1 MPDILVTG
9 RPADSTLPAR
19 FTALAAP
26 KRIFAAVFMQ
36 TLEQKHRIQ
45 SWIQLAL
52 AVLLLVIINVL
63 ANSRL
68 GGVRL
73 YTAVDLTEDR
83 RFTLTDNTVE
93 QLSALEAP
101 VLIRVLL
108 DGELPAN
115 YDRLRTRVRESL
127 EDFTGY
133 TDEVEYE
140 FVDPLAGDPEE
151 VRERQEAMFEDGIVP
166 LTDYQQTA
174 GERSTQAI
182 YPYALFYYGNRYRVV
197 PLLETTRP
205 DVPLAQ
211 QLNQAEN
218 LIEYKFTQ
226 AIKSLTDSEKPLI
239 GFTLGNGEL
248 EGRRSYDLVSE
259 LRKDYEVGPVYLDSF
274 ATIPQDF
281 KLLVVAK
288 PTRPFTDFEAFKLD
302 QYVMNGGKVIWAMD
316 AVAMDFDSLRATG
329 EAYPQTRELGLDN
342 LFFKYGFRL
351 GNQLVLDLVNTP
363 IPIVTSQGASGPKPT
378 LVPFPYHILALP
390 SADHPIVQNIDG
402 VDLRYPT
409 LIEDVE
415 TNPGV
420 RRTVLL
426 ASSDNARR
434 QRLPSPIDL
443 DAQKFSVDLDR
454 FNESQLPLAILLEGT
469 FESPYANRLSR
480 ENEAILRQ
488 SGMDYRRES
497 VTTSMLVI
505 SDGDV
510 LANSVNSR
518 GEIGYLGVNPYNKI
532 PYANK
537 AFLLNAIEYLI
548 NPSGVITSRS
558 KQVKLRL
565 LDQNRALAEAGY
577 WRTLNLVL
585 PLVLLAIFGAVY
597 HFVRRRKYARV

>member
-1 MPDILVTG
+1 
-9 RPADSTLPAR
+9 
-19 FTALAAP
+19 
-26 KRIFAAVFMQ
+26 MQ
-36 TLEQKHRIQ
+36 TLEKKHRLQ
-45 SWIQLAL
+45 SWIQLLL
-52 AVLLLVIINVL
+52 AVVLLVVINVL
-63 ANSRL
+63 ANSRI
-68 GGVRL
+68 GGTRL
-73 YTAVDLTEDR
+73 YTALDLTEDR
-83 RFTLTDNTVE
+83 RFTLTDNTIA
-93 QLSALEAP
+93 QLSDLRAP
-101 VLIRVLL
+101 ILIRVLL

-115 YDRLRTRVRESL
+115 YDRLRERVRESL
-127 EDFTGY
+127 EDFSSY
-133 TDEVEYE
+133 TDALEFE
-140 FVDPLAGDPEE
+140 FVDPLAGDAEE
-151 VRERQEAMFEDGIVP
+151 VRDRQEAMLEDGIVP

-174 GERSTQAI
+174 GERTTKAI

-205 DVPLAQ
+205 HVPLAQ

-226 AIKSLTDSEKPLI
+226 AIASLTDDEKPVI

-248 EGRRSYDLVSE
+248 EGRRTFDLVSE

-274 ATIPQDF
+274 ATVPTEIE
-281 KLLVVAK
+281 LLIVAK
-288 PTRPFTDFEAFKLD
+288 PTRPFSDFEAFKLD
-302 QYVMNGGKVIWAMD
+302 QYVMNGGKVIWAID

-329 EAYPQTRELGLDN
+329 EAYPQLRDLGLED
-342 LFFKYGFRL
+342 LFFRYGFRL

-363 IPIVTSQGASGPKPT
+363 IPIVTTQGSSGPKPT
-378 LVPFPYHILALP
+378 LVPFPYHVLALP
-390 SADHPIVQNIDG
+390 ASDHPVVQNIDG

-409 LIEDVE
+409 LIEEVE
-415 TNPGV
+415 TGPSVN
-420 RRTVLL
+420 RTVLL

-454 FNESQLPLAILLEGT
+454 FNEAGLPLAVLLEGS
-469 FESPYANRLSR
+469 FSSPYANRLSR
-480 ENEAILRQ
+480 ENEELLRQ
-488 SGMDYRRES
+488 GGMDYRRES
-497 VTTSMLVI
+497 LPTAMVVI

-537 AFLLNAIEYLI
+537 SFLLNTIEYLLD
-548 NPSGVITSRS
+548 PDGVITSRN

-577 WRTLNLVL
+577 WRSLNLVL
-585 PLVLLAIFGAVY
+585 PLMLLALFGATY
-597 HFVRRRKYARV
+597 SYLRRRKYARN